1 VSQYALN
8 VSSRKIRLQLVE
20 TFARLEIRQTDLTTT
35 THRSVADQVLDAVA
49 LEVAAAQEVPELVT
63 VR

>member
-1 VSQYALN
+1 MSQYALN